1 MSDKTGGCR
10 SASGLLRRVQRTADR
25 AFAALAGGTS
35 SDPQADRAN
44 EGAPGG
50 RDSARSA
57 APLSPVISDE
67 ERIHRYLRPH
77 GGRMRQSELVECT
90 EWSKAKISRLLSEME
105 QNGSVERVQI
115 GREKIVALPGCQFD
129 AVESSLDP
137 DDGFDR
143 TDRAPTDPRQ
153 VTQ

>member
-1 MSDKTGGCR
+1 MSDQTGGCR

-25 AFAALAGGTS
+25 AFAALTGGAS
-35 SDPQADRAN
+35 SDPPAGRAN
-44 EGAPGG
+44 EGDPGG

-90 EWSKAKISRLLSEME
+90 EWSKAKVSRLLSELE
-105 QNGSVERVQI
+105 DEGIIRKVRL
-115 GREKIVALPGCQFD
+115 GRENLVCL
-129 AVESSLDP
+129 ESRDP
-137 DDGFDR
+137 LGDDLR
-143 TDRAPTDPRQ
+143 
-153 VTQ
+153 